1 MCVVFEHFLLVV
13 QLSWYMLLVIQYILV
28 RCETL
33 KEIVIDFSALGWE
46 HAEIDDEPFHFG
58 YSFTLDSKFL

>member
-33 KEIVIDFSALGWE
+33 KEIVIDFSALG
-46 HAEIDDEPFHFG
+46 
-58 YSFTLDSKFL
+58 